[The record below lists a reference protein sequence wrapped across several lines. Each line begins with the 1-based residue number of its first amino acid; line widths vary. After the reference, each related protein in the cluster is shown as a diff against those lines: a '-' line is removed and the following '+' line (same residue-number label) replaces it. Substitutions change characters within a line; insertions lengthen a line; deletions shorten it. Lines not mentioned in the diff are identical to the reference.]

1 MNYWRL
7 LLLAVVAVFQPIATF
22 TERNL
27 VDGRQECCERQ
38 PSTAFRDTKTLLHGR
53 HYPETT
59 SALRL
64 LNDRTEIR
72 EHRRYALRQRES
84 VISRLSRGRSIRDG
98 EERSARYPAV
108 TARSSR
114 VESRFE
120 RSDNHL
126 NRGGLETNDKDR
138 IFDNVRD
145 LKYETRRVV
154 DRSPRD
160 AEDRRNTQDD
170 SLRYISTRNS
180 VNRLSDERPSKS
192 EMREGTRLRKLR
204 FAPNRETRD
213 MIRQTRDSATIYLTS
228 RSFVERDRLSVARRE
243 SLTHRITSANIN
255 ERRESERLGDQ
266 RQMISENTRLTERIR
281 LESREEENKENV
293 TMLPTLP
300 KTKFERSSKA
310 ENFRDSELTRE
321 NADRRFE
328 RVQVA
333 RRDNREAMTRDVS
346 ARDDIRKNTFRR
358 MSQRA
363 ERRNNPESRNNRIQV
378 EIREGARDERV
389 SRDARVT
396 ERRISR
402 ETFQMDRVANT
413 LNGRNIDERR
423 ETSRA
428 RDVRAN
434 EMENTNRRMSQERF
448 QVERRITREASI
460 RNLDERNFDD
470 RQQVR
475 DENISRD
482 TRDNNRQMSPERLER
497 KNGRETNVR
506 NILNE
511 RNVDERREVRDE
523 RMTRGARENTDRR
536 MSRERSQSERRN
548 VRDTRVTNTVNERN
562 LDDRQEVRDQR
573 ISRDAMADKTENTDR
588 RMGRERLQV
597 ERRNTREARI
607 INILAERNA
616 NDRREFRDEKMS
628 RDVRADSIKNT
639 DRRIARERLQVER
652 RNTREARIIDTLTE
666 RKVDE
671 SREAKDERM
680 SRDIRAVK
688 KEYTERR
695 MARERLQVERRNNRE
710 ARIMNTLAERNADE
724 RQEAR
729 DERTARDVRADNK
742 ENTDRRMTR
751 ERLQLERGNIR
762 EARLSANVENRRLE
776 SRENANRRMGR
787 ERLQVEHRNSIEA
800 RDERREIRAER
811 KIREARAESREH
823 TDRRISH
830 EREQGDQRTDR
841 LKDRNVDSPREDR
854 RMARNAR
861 NGDERREMRAERIIR
876 EARADSRENT
886 VRRVSRE
893 RVQVERRIDR
903 SRDSVNERTIDGR
916 REVRDKRMNR
926 DSRDNARV
934 TSERQESRE
943 DNQIGRVSSDNR
955 NTRNVR
961 LSRQIREIKERRSES
976 RLNRVVAIDRAD
988 RRARSADRQ
997 NYGEIKAESGRFD
1010 RRDQNENRDR
1020 EEVGRSRNVRTIA
1033 NINGKTENED
1043 AMSGSWQ
1050 YVLYSLQGAY
1060 LCALFIKMMT
1070 PSIPEKSKMMS
1081 RWLPATS
1088 YYNPIKVD

>member
-38 PSTAFRDTKTLLHGR
+38 PTTAFRDTKTLLHGR
-53 HYPETT
+53 RYPETT
-59 SALRL
+59 SAQRL

-72 EHRRYALRQRES
+72 EDRRYALRQRES

-108 TARSSR
+108 TVRSSR

-126 NRGGLETNDKDR
+126 NRGGLETNDRDR
-138 IFDNVRD
+138 IFDDVRD

-192 EMREGTRLRKLR
+192 EMREGTRLRMLR
-204 FAPNRETRD
+204 FAPNRETRG

-228 RSFVERDRLSVARRE
+228 RSFVERDRLSAARRE
-243 SLTHRITSANIN
+243 SLTNRITSANIN
-255 ERRESERLGDQ
+255 ERR
-266 RQMISENTRLTERIR
+266 MISENTRLTERIR
-281 LESREEENKENV
+281 LESREENKENRHHA
-293 TMLPTLP
+293 TQRSLTER
-300 KTKFERSSKA
+300 FERTSKA
-310 ENFRDSELTRE
+310 ENFRDSESTRG

-328 RVQVA
+328 RVLVA
-333 RRDNREAMTRDVS
+333 RRDNREAMRRDVS
-346 ARDDIRKNTFRR
+346 ARDDMRKNTFRP

-363 ERRNNPESRNNRIQV
+363 ERRNNPESRNNRI
-378 EIREGARDERV
+378 EGARDERA
-389 SRDARVT
+389 SRDARAT
-396 ERRISR
+396 ERRIPR
-402 ETFQMDRVANT
+402 ETFQVDRVANT
-413 LNGRNIDERR
+413 LNGKNIDERR
-423 ETSRA
+423 ETRLS

-434 EMENTNRRMSQERF
+434 EMVNTNRRMSQERF

-470 RQQVR
+470 HQQVR

-482 TRDNNRQMSPERLER
+482 TRDNNRQMSRERQER

-506 NILNE
+506 NF
-511 RNVDERREVRDE
+511 DERREMRDE
-523 RMTRGARENTDRR
+523 RMTRGAQEDTDRR
-536 MSRERSQSERRN
+536 MSRERSLSERRN
-548 VRDTRVTNTVNERN
+548 VRDTRITNTVNERN

-573 ISRDAMADKTENTDR
+573 ISRDARADKTGNTDR

-597 ERRNTREARI
+597 ERRNTREAGI

-628 RDVRADSIKNT
+628 RDVRADNNKNT

-671 SREAKDERM
+671 GREAKDERM
-680 SRDIRAVK
+680 SRDVRAFK

-710 ARIMNTLAERNADE
+710 ARIMNTLAERNVNE

-729 DERTARDVRADNK
+729 DERMARDVRADNK

-762 EARLSANVENRRLE
+762 ETRLNANVDDRRLE
-776 SRENANRRMGR
+776 SRENANHRMGR
-787 ERLQVEHRNSIEA
+787 ERLQVERRNSIEA
-800 RDERREIRAER
+800 RNRNAQNVRNGDERREIRAER
-811 KIREARAESREH
+811 IIREARAESREH
-823 TDRRISH
+823 TARRISH
-830 EREQGDQRTDR
+830 ERVQGDQRTDR
-841 LKDRNVDSPREDR
+841 LKDRNVDSPRENR
-854 RMARNAR
+854 RMARDAR

-876 EARADSRENT
+876 EARADSRETT

-893 RVQVERRIDR
+893 RVQVERRTDR
-903 SRDSVNERTIDGR
+903 SRDSVNERTIDGH
-916 REVRDKRMNR
+916 REVRDERMNR

-943 DNQIGRVSSDNR
+943 DKQIGRVSSDNR
-955 NTRNVR
+955 NTRNER

-976 RLNRVVAIDRAD
+976 RLNRVVAIDREE
-988 RRARSADRQ
+988 RRARSVDRQ
-997 NYGEIKAESGRFD
+997 NFREIRAENGRFE
-1010 RRDQNENRDR
+1010 RRDKTENRDR
-1020 EEVGRSRNVRTIA
+1020 EEVARSRNVRTIA

-1043 AMSGSWQ
+1043 AVNGSWQ

-1060 LCALFIKMMT
+1060 LCALFIQMMT
-1070 PSIPEKSKMMS
+1070 PSVPEKSKMMYVLKS
-1081 RWLPATS
+1081 PS
-1088 YYNPIKVD
+1088 I